1 MADVHAWALDDDQVM
16 DTALALGSE
25 SIMAAT
31 LDDVDDRAADAVD
44 GRTNLSVPLSS
55 FVGRADEIA
64 SLGAEIRAQ
73 RLLTITGSGGCG
85 KTRLAFEVAWAE
97 LDGSPDGVWWV
108 ELASI
113 GDPERVAAELGQ
125 VVGLR
130 EEFGRPI
137 IDTLAERLQHF
148 DGLVVLDNC
157 EHVLGGV
164 RPLVDQLLR
173 RCPTLHVLTTSR
185 EPLSVTGETTWRV
198 PSLDRDAGVE
208 LFVQRAHSVR
218 PDFDPADDE
227 LAAIG
232 RIVDRLDGIPLAVE
246 LAAARVRMMSPTG
259 IEAALEDR
267 FRLLTGGSR
276 TSLARQQTLEA
287 SVAWSYDLL
296 DPDEQAVARRL
307 AVMADFTLDAA
318 EAVAADDRVSPS
330 QVLDLLTNLVDK
342 SIVRVDHAHPVARYR
357 FLESIR
363 QFLHGRL
370 VESGEAERVR
380 ALHLGHFL
388 ALVESVEPEIA
399 FADSSRLLAMLE
411 VEHDNLEAALD
422 FADASGRREE
432 ALRLAASMALF
443 WELRGHLGRGSRW
456 LARLLDVV
464 DDQPTAWRGRACWG
478 AAHIGLYGG
487 DVETMSVRAP
497 EALELAERFDDDWTR
512 ARALNTIGFATAI
525 MDPAQA
531 RPGLERSVEL
541 GTRIG
546 DDWAVLNSSKMM
558 TAAGWA
564 AQDEAVVMADL
575 EVLRDRAAPLGATYF
590 LAWYHGLRGYFLSR
604 RGELASARRELD
616 TAIEMCDLVG
626 EPVTG
631 SMSRAWRWAIDV
643 MEGQHD
649 EAGRES
655 AALLERASASGGGLA
670 IADLLA
676 NLGRI
681 AIAQGNADAAV
692 VLLAPAYGAQRE
704 HGIPFLL
711 ATMGMPLATAH
722 RITGDLDRAVVL
734 LDDLAGLA
742 DGLGNDW
749 VGAVVDLERSC
760 VALARDDVD
769 GAEALAHSALATFV
783 RLARRPDVVAA
794 IEQLGCIA
802 ASLDSGTEALRCF
815 GAARSARADI
825 GLATPAP
832 VGDVIE
838 RWRSAFAELLGADAA
853 GEYWAEGAALG
864 LDEAVEYVS
873 RARGERKRPSAG
885 WASLTPTER
894 RVVELVAEGLTNPQI
909 AEKMFIARGTVKV
922 HVSHIFAKLGLS
934 NRAEL
939 AALATRRS
947 ASTVDQ

>member
-1 MADVHAWALDDDQVM
+1 M
-16 DTALALGSE
+16 
-25 SIMAAT
+25 
-31 LDDVDDRAADAVD
+31 
-44 GRTNLSVPLSS
+44 
-55 FVGRADEIA
+55 
-64 SLGAEIRAQ
+64 
-73 RLLTITGSGGCG
+73 
-85 KTRLAFEVAWAE
+85 
-97 LDGSPDGVWWV
+97 WWV
-108 ELASI
+108 ELAPI
-113 GDPERVAAELGQ
+113 GDAERVAAEIGQ
-125 VVGLR
+125 VLGLR

-137 IDTLAERLQHF
+137 IDTLADGLRQF

-157 EHVLGGV
+157 EHLLGGV
-164 RPLVDQLLR
+164 RPVVDQLLR

-185 EPLSVTGETTWRV
+185 EPLGVTGETTWRV
-198 PSLDRDAGVE
+198 PSLDRDAGIE
-208 LFVQRAHSVR
+208 LFVQRAHSAR
-218 PDFDPADDE
+218 PDFDPDDNE

-246 LAAARVRMMSPTG
+246 LAAPRVRMMGPTG
-259 IEAALEDR
+259 IESALEDR

-296 DPDEQAVARRL
+296 DPAEQALARRL
-307 AVMADFTLDAA
+307 AVMSDFTLDAA
-318 EAVAADDRVSPS
+318 EAVADDELGSPS
-330 QVLDLLTNLVDK
+330 HLLDLLTHLVDK
-342 SIVRVDHAHPVARYR
+342 SIVRVEHTHPVERYR

-370 VESGEAERVR
+370 VESGEAERARVR
-380 ALHLGHFL
+380 HLDHFL
-388 ALVESVEPEIA
+388 AFVESVEPEIA
-399 FADSSRLLAMLE
+399 FADSAQLLAKLE
-411 VEHDNLEAALD
+411 VEQDNLEAALD
-422 FADASGRREE
+422 FADATGRREE

-456 LARLLDVV
+456 MGRLLDQV
-464 DDQPTAWRGRACWG
+464 DDEPSLWRGRACWG
-478 AAHIGLYGG
+478 AAHLGLYGG
-487 DVETMSVRAP
+487 DVETMNVRAP

-525 MDPAQA
+525 MDPAQS
-531 RPGLERSVEL
+531 RLGLERSVEL

-564 AQDEAVVMADL
+564 AQDETLVMADL

-590 LAWYHGLRGYFLSR
+590 LAWYHGLGGYFLTR
-604 RGELASARRELD
+604 RGDLASARRELD
-616 TAIEMCDLVG
+616 TAIEMCDLIG

-631 SMSRAWRWAIDV
+631 SMSKAWRWAIDA
-643 MEGQHD
+643 MEGHYD
-649 EAGRES
+649 EAGQQS

-676 NLGRI
+676 NLGKI
-681 AIAQGNADAAV
+681 AIARGDAEAAV
-692 VLLAPAYGAQRE
+692 ELLAPVYGAQRE

-711 ATMGMPLATAH
+711 ATMGMPLAAAH
-722 RITGDLDRAVVL
+722 RIAGDLDRADAL
-734 LDDLAGLA
+734 LDDLGGLA
-742 DGLGNDW
+742 DRLGNDW

-769 GAEALAHSALATFV
+769 DADALAHSALATFV
-783 RLARRPDVVAA
+783 RLGRRPDVVAA
-794 IEQLGCIA
+794 IEQLGCVA
-802 ASLDSGTEALRCF
+802 ASVDSCAEALRCF
-815 GAARSARADI
+815 GAAHSARAAI

-832 VGDVIE
+832 VADAVE
-838 RWRSAFAELLGADAA
+838 QSRSAFVETLQADAV
-853 GEYWAEGAALG
+853 EDYWREGAALE

-873 RARGERKRPSAG
+873 RARGGRKRPSAG

-894 RVVELVAEGLTNPQI
+894 RVVDLVAEGLTNPQI
-909 AEKMFIARGTVKV
+909 AEKMFIARGTAKV

-947 ASTVDQ
+947 SSGDQ

>member
-1 MADVHAWALDDDQVM
+1 M
-16 DTALALGSE
+16 DTALDPGSE
-25 SIMAAT
+25 SVMADI
-31 LDDVDDRAADAVD
+31 LDDTFDDRLVDDHAAE
-44 GRTNLSVPLSS
+44 RTNLALPLSS
-55 FVGRADEIA
+55 FVGRSAEVA
-64 SLGAEIRAQ
+64 SLGAELRVQ

-85 KTRLAFEVAWAE
+85 KTRLAYEVAWAE
-97 LDGSPDGVWWV
+97 LDGCPDGVWCV
-108 ELASI
+108 ELAPVS
-113 GDPERVAAELGQ
+113 DTERVAAELAQ
-125 VVGLR
+125 VLGVR

-137 IDTLAERLQHF
+137 IDTLADRLRQF

-185 EPLSVTGETTWRV
+185 EPLGVTGETTWRV

-208 LFVQRAHSVR
+208 LFVQRAHSAR
-218 PDFDPADDE
+218 PDFDPSDDE
-227 LAAIG
+227 LAAIA
-232 RIVDRLDGIPLAVE
+232 RMVDRLDGIPLAVE

-259 IEAALEDR
+259 IELALEDR

-307 AVMADFTLDAA
+307 AVMSDFTLDAA
-318 EAVAADDRVSPS
+318 EAVAADDRDDT
-330 QVLDLLTNLVDK
+330 VLDVLTHLVDK
-342 SIVRVDHAHPVARYR
+342 SMVRADHTTAVTRYR

-363 QFLHGRL
+363 QYLHGRL
-370 VESGEAERVR
+370 VETGEVERVR
-380 ALHLGHFL
+380 ARHLAYFL
-388 ALVESVEPEIA
+388 SLVESVEPEIA
-399 FADSSRLLAMLE
+399 FADSARLLAMLE
-411 VEHDNLEAALD
+411 LEHDNLEAALD
-422 FADASGRREE
+422 FADATGRREE
-432 ALRLAASMALF
+432 ALRLAASMTLF

-456 LARLLDVV
+456 LARLLDET
-464 DDQPTAWRGRACWG
+464 DDEPSVWRGRACWG

-541 GTRIG
+541 GLRIG

-564 AQDEAVVMADL
+564 AQDEALVMADL

-590 LAWYHGLRGYFLSR
+590 LAWYHGLLGYFLTR

-616 TAIEMCDLVG
+616 IAIEMCDLVG

-631 SMSRAWRWAIDV
+631 SMSKAWRWAIDV
-643 MEGQHD
+643 MEGD
-649 EAGRES
+649 VELAGRES

-681 AIAQGNADAAV
+681 AIARGDAAAAV
-692 VLLAPAYGAQRE
+692 ELLAPSYDEQRE

-711 ATMGMPLATAH
+711 TTMGVPLATAH
-722 RITGDLDRAVVL
+722 RMAGDLDRAGAL

-742 DGLGNDW
+742 AGLGNDW
-749 VGAVVDLERSC
+749 VGALVDLERSC
-760 VALARDDVD
+760 VALARDDVEEAD
-769 GAEALAHSALATFV
+769 GRAHSALATFV
-783 RLARRPDVVAA
+783 RLGRRPDIVTA
-794 IEQLGCIA
+794 IEQLGCVA
-802 ASLDSGTEALRCF
+802 ASLDSGAEALRCF
-815 GAARSARADI
+815 GAAEAARTEI

-832 VGDVIE
+832 VADAIA
-838 RWRSAFAELLGADAA
+838 RWRAALVEPLGADAVE
-853 GEYWAEGAALG
+853 EYWAEGSALG
-864 LDEAVEYVS
+864 LDRAVEYVS
-873 RARGERKRPSAG
+873 RARGERKRPNAG

-909 AEKMFIARGTVKV
+909 AEQMFIARGTVKV

-939 AALATRRS
+939 AALAARRS
-947 ASTVDQ
+947 TGADQ

>member
-1 MADVHAWALDDDQVM
+1 M

-25 SIMAAT
+25 SIMAGT
-31 LDDVDDRAADAVD
+31 LDDVDDRAVDAVT

-55 FVGRADEIA
+55 FVGRTDEIA

-85 KTRLAFEVAWAE
+85 KTRLALEVAWAE
-97 LDGSPDGVWWV
+97 LDGSSDGVWWV
-108 ELASI
+108 ELAPI
-113 GDPERVAAELGQ
+113 GDPERVAAELAQ
-125 VVGLR
+125 VIGLR

-137 IDTLAERLQHF
+137 GDTLAEGLREF

-164 RPLVDQLLR
+164 RPLADQLLR
-173 RCPTLHVLTTSR
+173 RCPTLQLLTTSR
-185 EPLSVTGETTWRV
+185 EPLGVTGETTWRV
-198 PSLDRDAGVE
+198 PSLDRDAGAE
-208 LFVQRAHSVR
+208 LFVQRAHSAR
-218 PDFDPADDE
+218 PDFDPDAEE
-227 LAAIG
+227 LAAVG

-246 LAAARVRMMSPTG
+246 LAAARVRMMSPSG
-259 IEAALEDR
+259 IESALEDR

-296 DPDEQAVARRL
+296 DADEQAVARRL
-307 AVMADFTLDAA
+307 AVMSDFTLDAA

-342 SIVRVDHAHPVARYR
+342 SIVRVDHTHPVGRYR

-388 ALVESVEPEIA
+388 ALTESVEPEIA
-399 FADSSRLLAMLE
+399 FADSARLLAMLE
-411 VEHDNLEAALD
+411 LEHDNLEAALD
-422 FADASGRREE
+422 FADATGRREE

-456 LARLLDVV
+456 LARLLDQVGV
-464 DDQPTAWRGRACWG
+464 EASPWRGRACWG

-487 DVETMSVRAP
+487 DVETMGARAP

-541 GTRIG
+541 GIRIG

-564 AQDEAVVMADL
+564 AQDETVVMADL

-590 LAWYHGLRGYFLSR
+590 LAWYHGLRGYFLTR
-604 RGELASARRELD
+604 RGELAQARRELD

-643 MEGQHD
+643 MEGEYD
-649 EAGRES
+649 EAGRGS

-681 AIAQGNADAAV
+681 AIAQGDAEAAV
-692 VLLAPAYGAQRE
+692 GLLAPAYDAQRE

-722 RITGDLDRAVVL
+722 RITGDLDRAGAL

-760 VALARDDVD
+760 VALAGDDVG
-769 GAEALAHSALATFV
+769 GAEDLAHSALATFV
-783 RLARRPDVVAA
+783 RLGRRPDVVAA

-802 ASLDSGTEALRCF
+802 ASLDSGAEALRCF
-815 GAARSARADI
+815 GAAHAARAGI

-832 VGDVIE
+832 VADAIE
-838 RWRSAFAELLGADAA
+838 QWRETLVEALGADAVE
-853 GEYWAEGAALG
+853 GYWAEGVALG
-864 LDEAVEYVS
+864 LDGAVEYVS

-909 AEKMFIARGTVKV
+909 AEKMFVARGTVKV

-939 AALATRRS
+939 AALATRR
-947 ASTVDQ
+947 ATGTAVDPV

>member
-1 MADVHAWALDDDQVM
+1 MAAMRDDDLAGGQV
-16 DTALALGSE
+16 
-25 SIMAAT
+25 
-31 LDDVDDRAADAVD
+31 VDEVT
-44 GRTNLSVPLSS
+44 GRTNLSLPLSS
-55 FVGRADEIA
+55 FVGRAAEVD
-64 SLGAEIRAQ
+64 SLRSEIRER

-85 KTRLAFEVAWAE
+85 KSRLAYEVAWAE
-97 LDGSPDGVWWV
+97 LDGAPDGVWSV
-108 ELASI
+108 ELAPI
-113 GDPERVAAELGQ
+113 GDPVLVAAEFGQ
-125 VVGLR
+125 VLGLR

-137 IDTLAERLQHF
+137 IDTLASGLRQF

-173 RCPTLHVLTTSR
+173 RCPTLRVLTTSR
-185 EPLSVTGETTWRV
+185 EPLGVTGETTWRV
-198 PSLDRDAGVE
+198 PSLDRAAGVE
-208 LFVQRAHSVR
+208 LFAQRAHSAR
-218 PDFDPADDE
+218 HDFDPSDDE
-227 LAAIG
+227 LAAIA
-232 RIVDRLDGIPLAVE
+232 RIVERLDGIPLAIE
-246 LAAARVRMMSPTG
+246 LAAARVKMMGPCS

-276 TSLARQQTLEA
+276 ASLARQQTLEA
-287 SVAWSYDLL
+287 SIAWSYALL
-296 DPDEQAVARRL
+296 EPDEQTVARRL
-307 AVMADFTLDAA
+307 AVMSDFTIEAA
-318 EAVAADDRVSPS
+318 EAVAVDARVEPLA
-330 QVLDLLTNLVDK
+330 VLDLLTHLVDK
-342 SIVRVDHAHPVARYR
+342 SMVRVDHTHPVARYR

-370 VESGEAERVR
+370 IESGEAERVR
-380 ALHLGHFL
+380 ALHLEHFL
-388 ALVESVEPEIA
+388 AIVESVEPEIA
-399 FADSSRLLAMLE
+399 FRNSARLLAMLE
-411 VEHDNLEAALD
+411 LEHDNLESALD
-422 FADASGRREE
+422 FADATGRREH
-432 ALRLAASMALF
+432 ALRLATSMTLF

-456 LARLLDVV
+456 LARLLDQT
-464 DDQPTAWRGRACWG
+464 DAEPTTWRGRACWG

-487 DVETMSVRAP
+487 DVETMSIRAP

-541 GTRIG
+541 GIRIG

-564 AQDEAVVMADL
+564 AQDETIVMADL
-575 EVLRDRAAPLGATYF
+575 EVLRDRAAPHGATYF
-590 LAWYHGLRGYFLSR
+590 LAWYHGLRGYFLTR

-616 TAIEMCDLVG
+616 TAIEMCDLIG

-631 SMSRAWRWAIDV
+631 SMSKAWRWAIDA
-643 MEGQHD
+643 MEGEYD
-649 EAGRES
+649 GAGRES

-681 AIAQGNADAAV
+681 AIAQGDAEAATE
-692 VLLAPAYGAQRE
+692 LLAPAYDAQRE

-711 ATMGMPLATAH
+711 ATMGIPLAAAH
-722 RITGDLDRAVVL
+722 RFSGDLDRACAL

-760 VALARDDVD
+760 VALARDDLD
-769 GAEALAHSALATFV
+769 GADARAHSALATFV
-783 RLARRPDVVAA
+783 RLGRRPDVVAA

-802 ASLDSGTEALRCF
+802 ASVGSGTEALRCF
-815 GAARSARADI
+815 GAAHAARADI
-825 GLATPAP
+825 GLATPTP
-832 VGDVIE
+832 VVDAIE
-838 RWRSAFAELLGADAA
+838 QWRATIAETLRADAVE
-853 GEYWAEGAALG
+853 EYWGEGAALG

-894 RVVELVAEGLTNPQI
+894 RVVDLVADGLTNPQI
-909 AEKMFIARGTVKV
+909 AEKMFVARGTVKV

-947 ASTVDQ
+947 DGGGQ

>member
-1 MADVHAWALDDDQVM
+1 MDTTLDLTSESVMPGTRDDD
-16 DTALALGSE
+16 LANDEVGDE
-25 SIMAAT
+25 VA
-31 LDDVDDRAADAVD
+31 
-44 GRTNLSVPLSS
+44 GRTNLSLPLSS
-55 FVGRADEIA
+55 FVGRTAEVD
-64 SLGAEIRAQ
+64 SLRSEIRER

-85 KTRLAFEVAWAE
+85 KSRLAYEVAWTE
-97 LDGSPDGVWWV
+97 LDGAPDGVWCV
-108 ELASI
+108 ELAPV
-113 GDPERVAAELGQ
+113 GDPELVAAEFGQ
-125 VVGLR
+125 VLGLR

-137 IDTLAERLQHF
+137 VDTLADGLRQF

-173 RCPTLHVLTTSR
+173 RCPTLRVLTTSR
-185 EPLSVTGETTWRV
+185 EPLGVTGETTWRV
-198 PSLDRDAGVE
+198 PSLERQAGVE
-208 LFVQRAHSVR
+208 LFMQRAYSAR
-218 PDFDPADDE
+218 PDFDPCDDE

-232 RIVDRLDGIPLAVE
+232 RIVERLDGIPLAIE
-246 LAAARVRMMSPTG
+246 LAAARVRMMSPG
-259 IEAALEDR
+259 SIEAALEDR

-296 DPDEQAVARRL
+296 EDDEKLVARRL
-307 AVMADFTLDAA
+307 AVMSDFTLDAA
-318 EAVAADDRVSPS
+318 EAVAVDDSVDSLA
-330 QVLDLLTNLVDK
+330 VLDLLTHLVDK
-342 SIVRVDHAHPVARYR
+342 SMVRVDHSHPVARYR

-380 ALHLGHFL
+380 ALHVDHFL
-388 ALVESVEPEIA
+388 ALVESVEPQIA
-399 FADSSRLLAMLE
+399 FRDSARLLAMLE
-411 VEHDNLEAALD
+411 LDHDNLEAALD
-422 FADASGRREE
+422 FADATGRREQ
-432 ALRLAASMALF
+432 ALRLATSMTLF

-456 LARLLDVV
+456 LARLLDQT
-464 DDQPTAWRGRACWG
+464 DAEPTPWRGRACWG

-487 DVETMSVRAP
+487 DVETMGIRAP
-497 EALELAERFDDDWTR
+497 EALQEAERFDDDWTH

-531 RPGLERSVEL
+531 RLGLERSVDL

-564 AQDEAVVMADL
+564 AQDEARAMADL
-575 EVLRDRAAPLGATYF
+575 DVLRDRSTPLDASYF
-590 LAWYHGLRGYFLSR
+590 LAWYHGLRGYFLTR
-604 RGELASARRELD
+604 RGELSTARAELD
-616 TAIEMCDLVG
+616 TAIDMCDRIG

-631 SMSRAWRWAIDV
+631 SMSKAWRWAIDV
-643 MEGQHD
+643 MEGEYD
-649 EAGRES
+649 EARLQS

-676 NLGRI
+676 NLGRV
-681 AIAQGNADAAV
+681 AIAQGDAAAAIEV
-692 VLLAPAYGAQRE
+692 LAPAYDAQRA

-711 ATMGMPLATAH
+711 ATIGMPLATAH
-722 RITGDLDRAVVL
+722 RVAGDLDRAVAL

-742 DGLGNDW
+742 HGLGNDW

-760 VALARDDVD
+760 VELACDDVE
-769 GAEALAHSALATFV
+769 EADQLAHSALAVFA
-783 RLARRPDVVAA
+783 RLGRRPDIVTA

-802 ASLDSGTEALRCF
+802 ASVGSGAEALRCF
-815 GAARSARADI
+815 GAAGAERAAI

-832 VGDVIE
+832 VCAEIE
-838 RWRSAFAELLGADAA
+838 RWRATLVDSLGADTA
-853 GEYWAEGAALG
+853 EVHWAEGAALELG
-864 LDEAVEYVS
+864 EAVEYVS

-885 WASLTPTER
+885 WTSLTPTER
-894 RVVELVAEGLTNPQI
+894 RVVELVADGFTNPQI
-909 AEKMFIARGTVKV
+909 AQQMFIARGTVKV

-947 ASTVDQ
+947 RGEGR